1 MLLPVTTNLVDVVDV
16 RRVIAPTAAG
26 TTDVN
31 GTGIDMSNA
40 NGVMFVVGFGT
51 ITSGA
56 VTSVIGEESDDNSN
70 WSAITGASVT
80 VADDDDNLIA
90 VLDVRNFAKKYV
102 RCTVDRAT
110 QNAVVDLGVAVVY
123 GNTNTPV
130 TQGATVLGTDKV

>member
-31 GTGIDMSNA
+31 GTGIDMANA
-40 NGVMFVVGFGT
+40 NGVMFVVGFGA

-56 VTSVIGEESDDNSN
+56 TTSVIAEESDNNSDYT
-70 WSAITGASVT
+70 AISGASVT

-90 VLDVRNFAKKYV
+90 VLDVRNRSKRYV
-102 RCTVDRAT
+102 RCTVDRAD
-110 QNAVVDLGVAVVY
+110 QNAVIDLGVAVIY
-123 GNTNTPV
+123 GNSFTPI

>member
-1 MLLPVTTNLVDVVDV
+1 MLLPPTCNLVDVVDV

-31 GTGIDMSNA
+31 GTGINMSA
-40 NGVMFVVGFGT
+40 AEGVLFVVGFGT

-56 VTSVIGEESDDNSN
+56 VTSVIAEESDNDSDYT
-70 WSAITGASVT
+70 AITGASVT

-90 VLDVRNFAKKYV
+90 VLDVRNFSKKYV

-110 QNAVVDLGVAVVY
+110 QNAVVDLGVAVIY
-123 GNTNTPV
+123 GNHATPI